1 MNLKNKKIGVLYG
14 GFSKER
20 EISIKSGSAVISE
33 LKKGGYK
40 VVPIDVKDDFLKKI
54 QSTEIDIAFIA
65 LHGPLGEDGTI
76 QSILEILK
84 IPYTGSGVLASAL
97 AMNKIYSKKIFEWH
111 GIPTPQW
118 YSVNSKNNFFK
129 KMDFPVVVKPC
140 DQGSTI
146 GVRIVNNPADLNSA
160 IKNSL
165 KYSKEA
171 IVEKYISGKE
181 LTVGI
186 LGKEPLP
193 VIEIIPM
200 VKSKFYDYEAK
211 YAPGGSKHIIPA
223 QIDNKTCKLIQDLA
237 LKAFNAVGCKA
248 VGRVDFRL
256 DETGNPYILEINTIP
271 GMTET
276 SLLPEAAREKGYS
289 FLETILKII
298 EYSIQDET

>member
-1 MNLKNKKIGVLYG
+1 MNLKNKRIGVLYG
-14 GFSKER
+14 GLSQER
-20 EISIKSGSAVISE
+20 EISIKSGTAVISE
-33 LKKGGYK
+33 LKRGGYK

-54 QSTEIDIAFIA
+54 QSSKIDIAFIA

-76 QSILEILK
+76 QSILEILR

-111 GIPTPQW
+111 GLLTPQW
-118 YSVNSKNNFFK
+118 YSVDSENRFYK

-146 GVRIVNNPADLNSA
+146 GVRIVNNFKELKSA

-171 IVEKYISGKE
+171 IVEEYIPGKE

-186 LGKEPLP
+186 LGEEPLP
-193 VIEIIPM
+193 VIEIVPM
-200 VKSKFYDYEAK
+200 VKSKFYDFEAK
-211 YAPGGSKHIIPA
+211 YAPGGSRHIVPA
-223 QIDNKTCKLIQDLA
+223 KIDNKTYKLIQEMA
-237 LKAFNAVGCKA
+237 LKSFKSLGCKA
-248 VGRVDFRL
+248 VARVDFRL
-256 DETGNPYILEINTIP
+256 GQNGRPYILEINTIP

-276 SLLPEAAREKGYS
+276 SLLPEAAKEKGYS
-289 FLETILKII
+289 FLDTILKII
-298 EYSIQDET
+298 EYSISK